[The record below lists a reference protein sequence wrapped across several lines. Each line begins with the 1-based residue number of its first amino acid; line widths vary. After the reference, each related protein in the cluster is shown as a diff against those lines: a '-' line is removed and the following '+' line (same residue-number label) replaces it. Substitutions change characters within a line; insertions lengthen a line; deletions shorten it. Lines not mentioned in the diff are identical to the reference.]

1 MDKKV
6 KNHIS
11 VQINNFD
18 VNNELAQLQ
27 LMGNVGAIVSFVGL
41 VREQASHGQVTAIEL
56 EHYPAMTQK
65 SLENIVQQAEVRWP
79 LLGVRVI
86 HRVGYLV
93 AHEQIVLVA
102 VASQHRQ
109 AAFDA
114 AAFIMDY
121 LKSKAPFW
129 KKEYLSGQTEGH
141 WVEAKDSD
149 EAALARWV

>member
-1 MDKKV
+1 V
-6 KNHIS
+6 KNHITI
-11 VQINNFD
+11 QINNFD
-18 VNNELAQLQ
+18 VKNELAQLQ

-65 SLENIVQQAEVRWP
+65 SLENIVQQAEVQWP

-86 HRVGYLV
+86 HRVGYLA

-129 KKEYLSGQTEGH
+129 KKEYLAGQIEGH

>member
-1 MDKKV
+1 M

-11 VQINNFD
+11 IQIKNFD
-18 VNNELAQLQ
+18 INNELAQLQ

-41 VREQASHGQVTAIEL
+41 VREQASHGQITAIEL

-86 HRVGYLV
+86 HRVGYLA

-129 KKEYLSGQTEGH
+129 KKEYLTGQAEGH

>member
-1 MDKKV
+1 MT
-6 KNHIS
+6 NHIS
-11 VQINNFD
+11 IQTKNFD

-27 LMGNVGAIVSFVGL
+27 LSKNVGAVVSFVGL
-41 VREQASHGQVTAIEL
+41 VREQASHGQVTAIEP
-56 EHYPAMTQK
+56 EHYPARTQK

-86 HRVGYLV
+86 HRVGYLA
-93 AHEQIVLVA
+93 AHEQIVSVA

-129 KKEYLSGQTEGH
+129 KKEYLAGQTEGQ
-141 WVEAKDSD
+141 WVVAKDSD

>member
-1 MDKKV
+1 V
-6 KNHIS
+6 KNYIS
-11 VQINNFD
+11 IQIKNFD
-18 VNNELAQLQ
+18 VKNELAQLQ